1 MLNLQS
7 TLGFDD
13 FLMDSLTNSQLSH
26 RVCHSVHERQQK
38 VHERQQKESQDV
50 QVPAYP
56 CHLLNQT
63 AQFFLD

>member
-1 MLNLQS
+1 MLNLQL

-38 VHERQQKESQDV
+38 ESQDV